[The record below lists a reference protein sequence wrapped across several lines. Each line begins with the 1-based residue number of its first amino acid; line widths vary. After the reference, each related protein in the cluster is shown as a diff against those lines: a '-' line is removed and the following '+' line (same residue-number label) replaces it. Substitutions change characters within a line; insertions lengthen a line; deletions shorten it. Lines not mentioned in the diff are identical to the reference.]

1 MSFIESSAAPPN
13 DLNKSIKL
21 LPLSLLLAILFTI
34 ILIIT
39 ILSTLIYRYV
49 TRRQP
54 EEINPE
60 QESSSESKED
70 DILLNNNII
79 DVYNPEDTDLSS
91 NSLVDC
97 RELDNISIVTY
108 RSYAPSNVDF
118 EMEEQD
124 DIAGFQQHKWKKLNA
139 TTAV

>member
-1 MSFIESSAAPPN
+1 MLFIESSTTPPN
-13 DLNKSIKL
+13 DSIKSIKL
-21 LPLSLLLAILFTI
+21 LPLSLLLAIPFAI

-39 ILSTLIYRYV
+39 VLSTLIYRYV

-54 EEINPE
+54 KEINPE
-60 QESSSESKED
+60 QESSNESKEEN
-70 DILLNNNII
+70 ILLNNNII

-91 NSLVDC
+91 NSLVDG

-124 DIAGFQQHKWKKLNA
+124 DIAGFQQHKWKRLNA

>member
-1 MSFIESSAAPPN
+1 MLFIESSTTPPN
-13 DLNKSIKL
+13 DSIRSIKL
-21 LPLSLLLAILFTI
+21 LPLSLLLAIPFAI

-39 ILSTLIYRYV
+39 VLSTLIYRYV

-54 EEINPE
+54 KEINPE
-60 QESSSESKED
+60 QESSNESKEEN
-70 DILLNNNII
+70 ILLNNNIV
-79 DVYNPEDTDLSS
+79 DVYKPEDTDLSS
-91 NSLVDC
+91 NSLVDG
-97 RELDNISIVTY
+97 REFDNISIVTY

>member
-1 MSFIESSAAPPN
+1 MLFIESSTTPPN
-13 DLNKSIKL
+13 DSIKSIKL
-21 LPLSLLLAILFTI
+21 LPLSLLLAIPFAI

-39 ILSTLIYRYV
+39 VLSTLIYRYV

-54 EEINPE
+54 KEINPE
-60 QESSSESKED
+60 QESSNESKEEN
-70 DILLNNNII
+70 ILLNNNII

-91 NSLVDC
+91 NSLVDG
-97 RELDNISIVTY
+97 RELDNVSIVTY

-124 DIAGFQQHKWKKLNA
+124 DIAGFQQHKWKRLNA

>member
-1 MSFIESSAAPPN
+1 MLFIESSTTPPN
-13 DLNKSIKL
+13 DSIKSIKL
-21 LPLSLLLAILFTI
+21 LPLSLVLAIPFVI
-34 ILIIT
+34 VLIIT
-39 ILSTLIYRYV
+39 VLSTLIYRYV

-54 EEINPE
+54 KEINPE
-60 QESSSESKED
+60 QESSNESKEEN
-70 DILLNNNII
+70 ILLNNNII

-91 NSLVDC
+91 NSLVDG

>member
-70 DILLNNNII
+70 NILLNNII

-91 NSLVDC
+91 NSLVDR

>member
-1 MSFIESSAAPPN
+1 MFFIESSAAPPN
-13 DLNKSIKL
+13 DSNKSIKL
-21 LPLSLLLAILFTI
+21 LPLSLLLAIPFTI

-39 ILSTLIYRYV
+39 VLSTLIYRYV

-70 DILLNNNII
+70 NILLNNII

-91 NSLVDC
+91 NSLVDR
-97 RELDNISIVTY
+97 RELDYISIVTY

>member
-1 MSFIESSAAPPN
+1 MLFIDSSTTPPN
-13 DLNKSIKL
+13 DSIKSIKL
-21 LPLSLLLAILFTI
+21 LPLSLLLAIPFAI

-39 ILSTLIYRYV
+39 VLSTLIYRYV

-54 EEINPE
+54 KEINPE
-60 QESSSESKED
+60 QESSNESKEEN
-70 DILLNNNII
+70 ILLNNNII

-91 NSLVDC
+91 NSLVDG

>member
-1 MSFIESSAAPPN
+1 MLFIESSTTPPN
-13 DLNKSIKL
+13 DSIKSIKL
-21 LPLSLLLAILFTI
+21 LPLSLLLAIPFAI

-54 EEINPE
+54 KEINPE
-60 QESSSESKED
+60 QESSNESKEEN
-70 DILLNNNII
+70 ILLNNNII

-91 NSLVDC
+91 NSLVDG

>member
-1 MSFIESSAAPPN
+1 MFFIESSAAPPI
-13 DLNKSIKL
+13 DSNKSIKL
-21 LPLSLLLAILFTI
+21 LPLSLLLAIPFTI

-39 ILSTLIYRYV
+39 VLSTLIYRYV

-60 QESSSESKED
+60 QESSIESKED
-70 DILLNNNII
+70 NILLNNNII

-91 NSLVDC
+91 NSLVDR

>member
-1 MSFIESSAAPPN
+1 MLFIESSTTPPN
-13 DLNKSIKL
+13 DSIKSIKL
-21 LPLSLLLAILFTI
+21 LPLSLLLAIPFAI

-39 ILSTLIYRYV
+39 VLSTLIYRYA

-54 EEINPE
+54 KEINPE
-60 QESSSESKED
+60 QESSNESKEEN
-70 DILLNNNII
+70 ILLNNNII

-91 NSLVDC
+91 NSLVDG

>member
-1 MSFIESSAAPPN
+1 MT
-13 DLNKSIKL
+13 
-21 LPLSLLLAILFTI
+21 LLLAIPFSI

-39 ILSTLIYRYV
+39 VLSTLIYRYV

-54 EEINPE
+54 KEINPE
-60 QESSSESKED
+60 QESNESKEEN
-70 DILLNNNII
+70 ILLNDNVI
-79 DVYNPEDTDLSS
+79 DVYNPEDTDLSL
-91 NSLVDC
+91 NSLVDG

>member
-1 MSFIESSAAPPN
+1 MLFIESSTTPPN
-13 DLNKSIKL
+13 DSIKSIKL
-21 LPLSLLLAILFTI
+21 LPLSLLLAIPFAI

-39 ILSTLIYRYV
+39 VLSTLIYRYV

-54 EEINPE
+54 KEINPE
-60 QESSSESKED
+60 QESSNESKEEN
-70 DILLNNNII
+70 ILLNNNIV
-79 DVYNPEDTDLSS
+79 DVYKPEDTDLSS
-91 NSLVDC
+91 NSLVDG
-97 RELDNISIVTY
+97 REFDNISIVTY